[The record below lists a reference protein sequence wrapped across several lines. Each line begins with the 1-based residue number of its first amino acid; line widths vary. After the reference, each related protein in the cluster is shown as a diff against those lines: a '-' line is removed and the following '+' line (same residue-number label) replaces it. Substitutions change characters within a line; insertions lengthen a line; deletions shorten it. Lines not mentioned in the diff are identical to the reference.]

1 MGVSGRTRRRVL
13 VTGGAGFI
21 GSHVVAR
28 LLADGHEVRV
38 LDDLSV
44 GTRDKVPAGVP
55 LLVGDVR
62 DAAACAAAVRDVDVV
77 VHLAARVTVR
87 ASVDTFVDDADI
99 NLVGTLRLIAACQQ
113 ADVSR
118 FVFASS
124 MAVYADGRAGQK
136 VDEEHPTQ
144 PLSPYGVSKLAAE
157 RIAGQVLALSGIPL
171 TVLRFF
177 NTFGPGQTYTPYV
190 GVATI
195 FATRLLKGEPVCIFG
210 DGLQERDFVHVQDV
224 ADAVVASL
232 DAPAG
237 TYNVGSGQG
246 TNVNTMARLLIDRLA
261 PGTVPEHLPAHPAEV
276 RHSVADI
283 TAAQRA
289 FGYAPARPLAS
300 HLDEVIAS
308 VAARLGMAPPTS

>member
-1 MGVSGRTRRRVL
+1 MTGQGARRVL

-21 GSHVVAR
+21 GTHVVAR

-44 GTRDKVPAGVP
+44 GTRDRVPHGVR

-62 DAAACAAAVRDVDVV
+62 DPRHCAEAVDGVDAM
-77 VHLAARVTVR
+77 VHLAAKVTVR
-87 ASVDTFVDDADI
+87 ASVETFVEDADV
-99 NLVGTLRLIAACQQ
+99 NLLGTLRLIAACQQ
-113 ADVSR
+113 AGVGR
-118 FVFASS
+118 VVMASS
-124 MAVYADGRAGQK
+124 MAVYADGAAGRP
-136 VDEEHPTQ
+136 VDEAYPTA

-157 RIAGQVLALSGIPL
+157 RIGAQVLALSNIPF
-171 TVLRFF
+171 TALRFF

-195 FATRLLKGEPVCIFG
+195 FATRLLKGEPIAIFG

-224 ADAVVASL
+224 ADAVAASL
-232 DAPAG
+232 HGPAG
-237 TYNVGSGQG
+237 TYNIGSGVG
-246 TNVNTMARLLIDRLA
+246 TSVNTLARMLIDRLA
-261 PGTVPEHLPAHPAEV
+261 PGTTPEHLPAHPVEV

-283 TAAQRA
+283 SAARRA
-289 FGYAPARPLAS
+289 LGYAPSRTLAA

-308 VAARLGMAPPTS
+308 VADRLGTSAPGT

>member
-1 MGVSGRTRRRVL
+1 MANARTKRPRGRPRDEDLAQRRREEIL
-13 VTGGAGFI
+13 
-21 GSHVVAR
+21 
-28 LLADGHEVRV
+28 EV
-38 LDDLSV
+38 
-44 GTRDKVPAGVP
+44 
-55 LLVGDVR
+55 
-62 DAAACAAAVRDVDVV
+62 
-77 VHLAARVTVR
+77 
-87 ASVDTFVDDADI
+87 
-99 NLVGTLRLIAACQQ
+99 
-113 ADVSR
+113 
-118 FVFASS
+118 
-124 MAVYADGRAGQK
+124 
-136 VDEEHPTQ
+136 
-144 PLSPYGVSKLAAE
+144 
-157 RIAGQVLALSGIPL
+157 
-171 TVLRFF
+171 
-177 NTFGPGQTYTPYV
+177 
-190 GVATI
+190 
-195 FATRLLKGEPVCIFG
+195 ATRLFAARGFPAM
-210 DGLQERDFVHVQDV
+210 DVQDV